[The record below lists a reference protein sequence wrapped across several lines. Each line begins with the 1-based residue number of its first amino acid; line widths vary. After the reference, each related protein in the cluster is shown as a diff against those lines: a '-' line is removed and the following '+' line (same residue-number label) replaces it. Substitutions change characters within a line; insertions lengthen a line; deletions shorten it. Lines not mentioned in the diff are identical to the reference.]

1 MKNPSI
7 KLLINKKNYEVNK
20 MQGLDP
26 LFHSNMSHKPKQ
38 SSRFLQST

>member
-1 MKNPSI
+1 MKDHLI

-38 SSRFLQST
+38 SLWFLQST